1 MVAYLL
7 EASDSGKKVIRILS
21 DDTDV
26 LVLLL
31 YWVWKRELHWTCSV
45 QMERWNGVVI
55 DINASCLLLGSKC
68 LQLMGMHALTGC
80 DTVSYPFNKGEITVL
95 NALKSDHF
103 PGLSEVLANLKETGQ
118 RFFATIYG
126 QPPGT
131 SMNLARYRIYSG
143 KKGKLV
149 QIYHF
154 MW

>member
-1 MVAYLL
+1 MIAYLL
-7 EASDSGKKVIRILS
+7 EAADAGKKVIRILS

-80 DTVSYPFNKGEITVL
+80 DTVYHIHSTRG
-95 NALKSDHF
+95 KSLF
-103 PGLSEVLANLKETGQ
+103 
-118 RFFATIYG
+118 
-126 QPPGT
+126 
-131 SMNLARYRIYSG
+131 
-143 KKGKLV
+143 
-149 QIYHF
+149 
-154 MW
+154 